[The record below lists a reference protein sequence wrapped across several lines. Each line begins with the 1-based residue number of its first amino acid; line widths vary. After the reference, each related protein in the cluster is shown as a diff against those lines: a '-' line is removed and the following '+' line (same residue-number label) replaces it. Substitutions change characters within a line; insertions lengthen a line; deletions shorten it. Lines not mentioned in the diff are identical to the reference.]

1 MSAAH
6 SLTSHSP
13 DGAETPELRGRSFW
27 ASAPGLLAGVAAIL
41 GSVVGLATVLV
52 QAGVIGTS
60 STRSQV
66 APAPASAA
74 VSMPAVTTPA
84 VTTPAVTTPAVTTP
98 AVTTPAEEP
107 SLERSLRRLNELLA
121 ESARTRGDLSSLI
134 ADVKAEL
141 PIPRGAALREIDAI
155 VRQREGLHRTIG
167 DLPAPDELSNAL
179 GLLSESVT
187 ASLADDR
194 LVRQWIVARYDGDPA
209 AGRLEQA
216 AWEASRKATRAKDA
230 FRAEYARILL
240 AAGLPS
246 SIPEY

>member
-84 VTTPAVTTPAVTTP
+84 VTTPAVTKP